1 MLSKPNNDRMTSSIQ
16 IHSILEIRD
25 FIKAS
30 IDATSKEVFIVPA
43 EQMPEVTE
51 EFTKWCIC
59 ESLETLAFLRI
70 RNHDKNNMSFN
81 KAWNEV
87 SNIVLQVCRTTL
99 RTEHL
104 GSFNFYNSQVQVII
118 TERDLIIAG

>member
-1 MLSKPNNDRMTSSIQ
+1 MTSSIQ